1 MYYIA
6 SISAYDALTTVVVH
20 ASVKT
25 RMDELDGRLGVV
37 FDLTTSL
44 DGVGET
50 DPVEW
55 LRDALV
61 QLLEVL

>member
-1 MYYIA
+1 MYYLA
-6 SISAYDALTTVVVH
+6 GISAYDALTTVVVH
-20 ASVKT
+20 VSVKT
-25 RMDELDGRLGVV
+25 RMEELDGQLGVV